1 MKKSMSPR
9 KWIVLVISFV
19 LIALLI
25 MSMLMYVVDPFFQ
38 FRVRDNTY
46 MLNPQYVNGGLIK
59 NYEYDTLMIGSSMT
73 QNFDMDIMRKELNV
87 SPLHVSLGGMS
98 ALEMIELLNLANQ
111 VGKANTYYI
120 GIDLWI
126 MMQEAD
132 PSNNVSYLIT
142 QEKSALPQYFVSHE
156 AWFYSLPISTAMLMV
171 KQLGINLPSSVD
183 EKASIDNLGNWES
196 KYTCSEDIVLDHYI
210 NGNFAV
216 SEINLTHAYEIAK
229 NNIDDLFLTLE
240 NYPGDVIFFFPPYS
254 GLFWH
259 SKESSVDTI
268 LAVKEYFVEKAYAC
282 GYTTFDFQGQDFIA
296 DLNLYRDTSH
306 YGGDINDWMV
316 YRFADGECI
325 VTPNTLDSFNEDL
338 KRSIAIT
345 VDKYGPRLN
354 GN

>member
-1 MKKSMSPR
+1 
-9 KWIVLVISFV
+9 
-19 LIALLI
+19 
-25 MSMLMYVVDPFFQ
+25 
-38 FRVRDNTY
+38 
-46 MLNPQYVNGGLIK
+46 
-59 NYEYDTLMIGSSMT
+59 MT

-240 NYPGDVIFFFPPYS
+240 NYPGDVIFFDWVVDNVRNPQHVGVVLYTGTEEVDGKTVEYVYTIEGNVAAS
-254 GLFWH
+254 STERYGTVGLR
-259 SKESSVDTI
+259 KYEINDKRI
-268 LAVKEYFVEKAYAC
+268 L
-282 GYTTFDFQGQDFIA
+282 GYGVLDWKT
-296 DLNLYRDTSH
+296 
-306 YGGDINDWMV
+306 GDIQ
-316 YRFADGECI
+316 
-325 VTPNTLDSFNEDL
+325 P
-338 KRSIAIT
+338 
-345 VDKYGPRLN
+345 
-354 GN
+354 